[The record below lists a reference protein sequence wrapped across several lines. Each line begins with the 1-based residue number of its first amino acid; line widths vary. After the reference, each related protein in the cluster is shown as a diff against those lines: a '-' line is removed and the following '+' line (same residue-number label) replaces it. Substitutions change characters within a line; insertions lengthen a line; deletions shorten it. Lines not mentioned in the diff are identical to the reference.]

1 MLAGEAE
8 GRAMTG
14 GIRAAIAGIALFAT
28 TAAVAAPGTK
38 PPEPDVIT
46 GPAQVGAAGDEP
58 SAQHAMPPIPAI
70 GFDAIGGGEGADL
83 AEPGGAISEPGA
95 VPVVEYDVSKLP
107 PPVQAL
113 RQEILEAAKSGDL
126 ALLRPI
132 IDANGSLPD
141 FGDDQANDDPL
152 EFLKS
157 VSGDAEGREI
167 LAILLEVLD
176 AGFVHVDVGTPEEMY
191 VWPYFAR
198 YPIEKLTPQQIVEL
212 FKLIYAGD
220 WEDMRNEGHYLFY
233 RVGIDPSGKWRYFTA
248 GD

>member
-1 MLAGEAE
+1 MS
-8 GRAMTG
+8 G
-14 GIRAAIAGIALFAT
+14 GIRAFTAGIALFLMT
-28 TAAVAAPGTK
+28 GAAIAASGSTPPDPG
-38 PPEPDVIT
+38 VIT
-46 GPAQVGAAGDEP
+46 GPAESDETGDGP
-58 SAQHAMPPIPAI
+58 VLQHAMPQIPAI
-70 GFDAIGGGEGADL
+70 GSDLMGGGEGADL
-83 AEPGGAISEPGA
+83 AEPGSPVAEPGP
-95 VPVVEYDVSKLP
+95 VPIVEYDVSKLP
-107 PPVQAL
+107 APVQAI
-113 RQEILEAAKSGDL
+113 RQKILDAAKSGDL
-126 ALLRPI
+126 TLLRPI

-141 FGDDQANDDPL
+141 LGDDQANEDPI

-176 AGFVHVDVGTPEEMY
+176 AGFVHVDAGTPEEMY

-198 YPIEKLTPQQIVEL
+198 YPMEKLTPPQIVEL